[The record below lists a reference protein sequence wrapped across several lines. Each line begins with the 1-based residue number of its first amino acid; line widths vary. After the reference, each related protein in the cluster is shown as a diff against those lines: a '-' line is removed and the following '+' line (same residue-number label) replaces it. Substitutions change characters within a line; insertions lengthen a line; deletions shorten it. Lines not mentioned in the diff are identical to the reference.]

1 MNLSVLRIVL
11 FITVALSATGCR
23 SSTSSENAHKG
34 SSESN
39 SNAAP
44 ASGTGAQVER
54 FRVDASRSQFTARV
68 GVGGLLSALGH
79 EHVVAIRDFTG
90 EAQVTPS
97 TLEPGSLQLTI
108 NARSLAETER
118 EFSDSDRQKID
129 QAVRD
134 EALEI
139 AKYPQIVFK
148 STRISSNKT
157 GDGQYEVQIDGELT
171 LHGVTRPVTVPA
183 QVSFDGNGLT
193 ARGHFTVRH
202 SDYQMKRISA
212 GGGTVTA
219 KDEIA
224 LSFNVIGVKS

>member
-1 MNLSVLRIVL
+1 MRLSVLILVL
-11 FITVALSATGCR
+11 LNSVALSVIACR
-23 SSTSSENAHKG
+23 TSTSSENANKG

-39 SNAAP
+39 SNAAA
-44 ASGTGAQVER
+44 ASSTGAQSER
-54 FRVDASRSQFTARV
+54 FRIDASKSQFTARV

-148 STRISSNKT
+148 STKLSSKKT

-183 QVSFDGNGLT
+183 QVSFDGNALT
-193 ARGHFTVRH
+193 ARGQFTVRH